1 MKTVLYKIILCSGVV
16 PCVDRK
22 ILKET
27 ILPDLD
33 MAKGEH
39 SSMFKFL
46 ITILFWIGVYAFF
59 MKKKHDTS
67 FGEEYKNA
75 VLGIIGFF
83 KGLKNTPEKP
93 ITTTEDNEEKE
104 IMYMKNLAASMNHQV
119 SQMIQYRYP
128 SNHGWKYSA
137 YNWEYLI
144 THNYPVTVEILV
156 TSKQVIEAKVV
167 IKKGV
172 VCDVVSCKFTPSI
185 NNFNEE
191 ATPQPAP
198 APTPQPV
205 PESAPTPQPEEK
217 PENPTEEKPLEEE
230 NATSKGEPSEEDEK
244 KAASIAANYII
255 DNMELLNSMAN
266 DAVAMGK
273 SIFVINNLPGDE
285 LAWNKIVDG
294 LHNSNFVNCK
304 VVGNTIEVGVN
315 LDVPADDGN
324 FDFEKKEKE
333 EEPVEEVSS
342 QDIENAIDSEAAYEV
357 IANSEDFII
366 PSEPE
371 DIPEQ

>member
-1 MKTVLYKIILCSGVV
+1 LFLGA
-16 PCVDRK
+16 PCIDRK

-39 SSMFKFL
+39 MSAIYNFL
-46 ITILFWIGVYAFF
+46 ITVLFWIGIYAFF
-59 MKKKHDTS
+59 MKRKNDTT
-67 FGEEYKNA
+67 FGHEYKNT

-83 KGLKNTPEKP
+83 KGLTEKP
-93 ITTTEDNEEKE
+93 TTTEGNEEKN
-104 IMYMKNLAASMNHQV
+104 IMSMKNLAASINHQV

-167 IKKGV
+167 IKNGV
-172 VCDVVSCKFTPSI
+172 VCDVVNKFTPSI

-191 ATPQPAP
+191 ATPMPAP

-217 PENPTEEKPLEEE
+217 TLEEE
-230 NATSKGEPSEEDEK
+230 NATSKGELSEEDEK
-244 KAASIAANYII
+244 KAANIAANYII

-333 EEPVEEVSS
+333 EESKAEEPVEEVSG
-342 QDIENAIDSEAAYEV
+342 QDIENATDSEAAYEV
-357 IANSEDFII
+357 ITNSEDFII

-371 DIPEQ
+371 DIPEL